1 LCIRIIRTPLK
12 TSEQLHS
19 GKPGPLQPLAQ
30 FKTGIKIDV
39 ELESE
44 RLVFLDNDAVVL
56 KPVPIV
62 NADSNFITR
71 AIRPARSNSR
81 HLFAVIE

>member
-1 LCIRIIRTPLK
+1 VHPNHKDAPQNFRT
-12 TSEQLHS
+12 TAQRQTR
-19 GKPGPLQPLAQ
+19 PLQPLKQ